1 MSVNRDIS
9 LDTYVKL
16 TVFYCTYIYSC
27 ATYYRQNPYKQTKY
41 QPDYPCKAKKGK
53 SCIRRE
59 RLGSGLC
66 GGDPKGEG
74 LTQALPRPPS
84 HSTGRGRPRT
94 RRAEERPRARRAEI
108 ALIPMG
114 RGRASE
120 RRRAAAWL
128 GSNSGLLV
136 GITCVFVSIDHK
148 PSSRLTHYMPCEDR
162 CGKNS

>member
-16 TVFYCTYIYSC
+16 TVFYCTYIYRC

-59 RLGSGLC
+59 RLGSGLRWR
-66 GGDPKGEG
+66 PKRRG
-74 LTQALPRPPS
+74 LDASTAAAALAFDGPRTPS
-84 HSTGRGRPRT
+84 HPTGGG
-94 RRAEERPRARRAEI
+94 RPRARRAEI
-108 ALIPMG
+108 ALIPMD